1 MKMDKK
7 SKFISADDLI
17 ALLPADIRA
26 RGEALGAI
34 LIAEELVLQ
43 DLRKAMALTQTQL
56 AATLGVGQEHVSRI
70 EQRSD
75 MLLST
80 LKSYV
85 AAMGGEL
92 KLVAQFPNRA
102 DVIIAELADLGDGD
116 DAEKPAGP
124 RRKRSGVVKSGVAKK
139 APETAGS

>member
-1 MKMDKK
+1 MKTQRKLKGINANDW
-7 SKFISADDLI
+7 I
-17 ALLPADIRA
+17 ASLPAEQRA
-26 RGEALGAI
+26 EIEARTKV

-70 EQRSD
+70 EKRSD

-92 KLVAQFPNRA
+92 KLVAQFPNRP

-116 DAEKPAGP
+116 DDDKPAAP
-124 RRKRSGVVKSGVAKK
+124 RRKRSGVAKK
-139 APETAGS
+139 VPETAGS

>member
-1 MKMDKK
+1 MKAQRKLKGINANDW
-7 SKFISADDLI
+7 I
-17 ALLPADIRA
+17 ASLPADQRA
-26 RGEALGAI
+26 LIEARTKV

-43 DLRKAMALTQTQL
+43 DLRKAMALTQKQL

-92 KLVAQFPNRA
+92 KLVAQFPNRP

-116 DAEKPAGP
+116 DADKPAAP
-124 RRKRSGVVKSGVAKK
+124 RRKRSGGVKKV
-139 APETAGS
+139 PETAGS